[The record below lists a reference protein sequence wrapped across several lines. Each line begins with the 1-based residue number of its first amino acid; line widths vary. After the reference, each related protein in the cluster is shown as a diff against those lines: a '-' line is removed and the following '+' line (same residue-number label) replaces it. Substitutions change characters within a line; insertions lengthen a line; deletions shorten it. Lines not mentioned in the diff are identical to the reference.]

1 MIKMMAMLWAMHLT
15 PMIQT
20 INRKSSV
27 VEYYVTLARLR
38 RKVSSQAKKLSLHLQ
53 YSIVMPTG
61 ATKGI
66 NNVYAEIYM
75 CMLYYINIYARAN
88 TSIHMLVAIRC
99 NIELGVDAV

>member
-15 PMIQT
+15 PMIQK

-38 RKVSSQAKKLSLHLQ
+38 RKVSSQAKTLSLHLQ
-53 YSIVMPTG
+53 YSVVMPTG

-66 NNVYAEIYM
+66 NNVYAEIYVYVI
-75 CMLYYINIYARAN
+75 LYKYGRAQN
-88 TSIHMLVAIRC
+88 MLVAIRC
-99 NIELGVDAV
+99 NIEFEVEQRAFDAG